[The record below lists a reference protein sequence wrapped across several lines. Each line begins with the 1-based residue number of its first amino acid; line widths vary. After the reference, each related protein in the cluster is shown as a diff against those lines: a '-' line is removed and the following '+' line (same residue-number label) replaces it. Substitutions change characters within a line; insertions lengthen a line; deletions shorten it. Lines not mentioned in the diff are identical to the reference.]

1 MAKTKESLSNAD
13 RYEKLAEKF
22 DFHYVPTSTGAI
34 SGKMLMDQT
43 EDAINDVGK
52 FAEGAYEAAEESVQN
67 SDQALMV
74 AQEAKSNSLNAIAT
88 VERAVEKV
96 DTLETVVTNFG
107 QQVTNAV
114 AQAQSAVQIAT
125 EAQASANDSVKKAAD
140 AVSKA
145 EQAISTSNEATNN
158 SEKAKES
165 AELAQNEATVA
176 KDEATKA
183 KEEAEAAKFSASQ
196 SATTANESLEQLKQV
211 SAAAYATRVSSETLT
226 SGQTVDIKALKPQ
239 GNVKVGDTVIDS
251 SGQYYQ
257 IVSLEDSMATLST
270 EVITIGAFAMTQ
282 AMYDAF
288 VQFNTENGVV

>member
-22 DFHYVPTSTGAI
+22 DFHYVPTSTGAM

-52 FAEGAYEAAEESVQN
+52 FAEGAYGAAEESVQN
-67 SDQALMV
+67 SAQALQV

-88 VERAVEKV
+88 VEQAVEKV

-114 AQAQSAVQIAT
+114 SQAQSAVQIST
-125 EAQASANDSVKKAAD
+125 EAQASANKA
-140 AVSKA
+140 VT
-145 EQAISTSNEATNN
+145 ISNEAKATAGKAVESANLAADN
-158 SEKAKES
+158 SDKAKKS
-165 AELAQNEATVA
+165 AETARAEAQAAKAEAVQ
-176 KDEATKA
+176 A
-183 KEEAEAAKFSASQ
+183 KELAEAAKISASQ
-196 SATTANESLEQLKQV
+196 SEITSNESLAQLKEV
-211 SAAAYATRVSSETLT
+211 TAAAYATRVASVALT
-226 SGQTVDIKALKPQ
+226 PGGTVDTKTLKPQ
-239 GNVKVGDTVIDS
+239 GNFKVGDTIIDS
-251 SGQYYQ
+251 TGQYYQ
-257 IVSLEDSMATLST
+257 IESLIDSTATLSAA
-270 EVITIGAFAMTQ
+270 VITIGSFAMTQ

>member
-22 DFHYVPTSTGAI
+22 DFHYVPTSTGAM

-165 AELAQNEATVA
+165 AELAQNEAT
-176 KDEATKA
+176 KA

-226 SGQTVDIKALKPQ
+226 SGQTVDIKTLKPQ